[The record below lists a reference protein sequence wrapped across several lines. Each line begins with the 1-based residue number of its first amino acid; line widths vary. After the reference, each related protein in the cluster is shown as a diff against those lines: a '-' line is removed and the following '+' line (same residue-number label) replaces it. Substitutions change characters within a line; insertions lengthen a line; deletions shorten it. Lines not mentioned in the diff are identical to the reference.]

1 MFKPGDKV
9 RCIDPDRS
17 LIMNKIYT
25 VKGVNPTYQHEIILT
40 ELETHGSWFSSRFK
54 LVRESDIPFGYK
66 KGLTYV

>member
-9 RCIDPDRS
+9 RCIESDYP
-17 LIMNKIYT
+17 LIQDKIYT
-25 VKGVNPTYQHEIILT
+25 VKGINPLYQHEIILT
-40 ELETHGSWFSSRFK
+40 ELKGYGSWFSSRFK